1 MTKVF
6 ESSTLFDVVM
16 DKGGFDSILA
26 SGSVATAE
34 KTSGQIDALL
44 KPNGHRMHL
53 RADPETNLGRDFSPW
68 CSKTLISFRADG
80 TWTYTQHR

>member
-1 MTKVF
+1 MTKAF
-6 ESSTLFDVVM
+6 DSTLFDVVM

-44 KPNGHRMHL
+44 KPNGHFASHIWIQKQ
-53 RADPETNLGRDFSPW
+53 S
-68 CSKTLISFRADG
+68 
-80 TWTYTQHR
+80 WTQTSHSGAPKR